1 MVATHPPILPLPVAR
16 LFGVLVG
23 ACLLGVGAVSLSPMM
38 NGGTEQEL
46 ASAVKAGLMA
56 GIVVFGSGV
65 LAVLVM
71 KSVLNT
77 SEPNLGTGVLAFSFV
92 RMFGTLG
99 GALVVVSALEPARS
113 PFVTALLV
121 SAMSALCVETLILRR
136 WSMLEQAPPSPG
148 VQ

>member
-1 MVATHPPILPLPVAR
+1 MGASHPTIPPPPVAR

-23 ACLLGVGAVSLSPMM
+23 ACLLGVGFVALGPVM
-38 NGGTEQEL
+38 NGGSEGEL
-46 ASAVKAGLMA
+46 GSVIKAGLLA
-56 GIVVFGSGV
+56 GAVVLGSGV
-65 LAVLVM
+65 LAVVVM
-71 KSVLNT
+71 KSVLNMP
-77 SEPNLGTGVLAFSFV
+77 EPNLGTGVLAFSFV

-99 GALVVVSALEPARS
+99 GAMAVVSAIEPARG

-136 WSMLEQAPPSPG
+136 WSMLEKAPTAPG

>member
-1 MVATHPPILPLPVAR
+1 MSGSHPPIPPLPVAR

-23 ACLLGVGAVSLSPMM
+23 ACLLGVGFVALGPMM
-38 NGGTEQEL
+38 NGGGEGEL
-46 ASAVKAGLMA
+46 ESAIKAGLLA
-56 GIVVFGSGV
+56 GAVVLASGV
-65 LAVLVM
+65 LAVVVM

-99 GALVVVSALEPARS
+99 GAMVAVSAVEPARG

-136 WSMLEQAPPSPG
+136 WSMLEKASATPG